1 MNYGM
6 GGIISAHV
14 DAFGAEDDPKL
25 IEEGGPRIITFMTY
39 LSSVKAGG
47 RTVFPQLGI
56 SVKPVQGSA
65 LYWFNVHPD
74 FQMDSRNLH
83 LGCPML
89 FGNKWIAN
97 KWIKWF
103 ANHENYPCSILKNN
117 FSIMNDL
124 LEE

>member
-14 DAFGAEDDPKL
+14 DAFGLEENSKI

-74 FQMDSRNLH
+74 FGMDSRNLH

-97 KWIKWF
+97 KWVKF
-103 ANHENYPCSILKNN
+103 NAQYKSHPCNLVNDKA
-117 FSIMNDL
+117 FS
-124 LEE
+124 LEKK